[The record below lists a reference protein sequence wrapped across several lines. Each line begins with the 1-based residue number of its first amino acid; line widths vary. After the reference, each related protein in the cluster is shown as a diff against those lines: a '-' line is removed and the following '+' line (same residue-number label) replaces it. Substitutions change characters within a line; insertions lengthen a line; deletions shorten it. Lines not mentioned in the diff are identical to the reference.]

1 MDKTLHDLA
10 GIILE
15 GLPTFVLVLIVAI
28 FVRSLYLKPLEK
40 VLAERYRLTEG
51 ARRTAEESL
60 KNADSRIAEYQVA
73 LAKAHSD
80 IYRDQEAF
88 LKQFRDEQSELTRE
102 ARERS
107 DQRVA
112 EIKLD
117 IEKEADAARSNL
129 EAQADMLAT
138 QIADAILTRRNAA

>member
-1 MDKTLHDLA
+1 MEKTLHDLA

-15 GLPTFVLVLIVAI
+15 GLPTLVLVLILAI
-28 FVRSLYLKPLEK
+28 FVRTLYLKPLEK

-88 LKQFRDEQSELTRE
+88 LKQFRDEQAELTRQ
-102 ARERS
+102 AREHS
-107 DQRVA
+107 DNRVA

-129 EAQADMLAT
+129 ESQAETLAA
-138 QIADAILTRRNAA
+138 QIADAILSRRNAA